1 MTCLFT
7 MNFNRQITSTNTLY
21 VFKYFIYRS
30 FRMNLLSQDSM
41 LQNQGFIKA
50 HTLSI
55 MATLFFCFLTDLQFV
70 LIKYHKNNG
79 STQLYFV
86 LF

>member
-1 MTCLFT
+1 
-7 MNFNRQITSTNTLY
+7 
-21 VFKYFIYRS
+21 
-30 FRMNLLSQDSM
+30 MNLLPHDSM
-41 LQNQGFIKA
+41 LQKQGFIKA
-50 HTLSI
+50 YTLST

-79 STQLYFV
+79 SIQLCFV